1 VDTETHTY
9 IYSQGNGRG
18 KESTLCFSLYHRLCH
33 PPVCH
38 SRLDY
43 VGLLRLFSSLL
54 HRTTIHS
61 SNARV
66 PISVVL
72 THTQKPARIF
82 LGGIIFLKSI
92 RFASVGFY
100 TRQAAA
106 TVLISISRLKSKP
119 SGLWPFDSMVN
130 VCMGIFS
137 R

>member
-1 VDTETHTY
+1 MDTETHTH
-9 IYSQGNGRG
+9 IHSQGNGRG

-38 SRLDY
+38 SCLDY

-54 HRTTIHS
+54 RRTTIHS

-92 RFASVGFY
+92 RFASVG
-100 TRQAAA
+100 
-106 TVLISISRLKSKP
+106 VLHTTS
-119 SGLWPFDSMVN
+119 SGNGAHLHFEIEIETQRIMA
-130 VCMGIFS
+130 F
-137 R
+137 